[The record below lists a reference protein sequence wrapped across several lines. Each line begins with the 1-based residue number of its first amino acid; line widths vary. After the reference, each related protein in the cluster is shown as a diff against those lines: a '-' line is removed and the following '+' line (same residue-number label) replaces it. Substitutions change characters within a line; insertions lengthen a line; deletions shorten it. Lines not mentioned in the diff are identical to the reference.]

1 MSELPRFGRYISNQ
15 LAEVSRMNSYLVSD
29 KPIIYA
35 DMNVFR
41 YLACGDISILEPE
54 RFKWVYSH
62 VHLDEIH
69 RNGNQDAL
77 EGMKLLNAV
86 EICDVL
92 NQDFQSESNI
102 VIRDFIDPYLRYE
115 QHLEAIAGYEGVSDH
130 MVEHLIRS
138 FGADNFKE
146 LSETPEQM
154 KNEIERITNIIPD
167 ERRNKLID
175 KASTVSID
183 MKDTIEKHLKN
194 RIPIDKTRSALG
206 ITSENRKSIEK
217 SKSAIDEVWN
227 LISPS
232 IPNITKNQ
240 FFGFEPI
247 PGIEGIQHTQHGAI
261 SGAYI
266 VLNMLGISPDKGLAK
281 RDKIH
286 NVMSDG
292 QHAGMASYCNALV
305 SADRGIVNKSSCIFS
320 YLNNITNALHFEFQ
334 KGFQLSLSVTDT

>member
-1 MSELPRFGRYISNQ
+1 
-15 LAEVSRMNSYLVSD
+15 MNSYLVSD

-54 RFKWVYSH
+54 RFKWVFSH

-77 EGMKLLNAV
+77 EGMKLLKAV

-92 NQDFQSESNI
+92 NQRFQSEGNI
-102 VIRDFIDPYLRYE
+102 VIRDFMDPYLRYE
-115 QHLEAIAGYEGVSDH
+115 QHLEAICGFEGAADH

-138 FGADNFKE
+138 FGADNYKE
-146 LSETPEQM
+146 LSKTPEQM
-154 KNEIERITNIIPD
+154 RVEIERITSIIPD
-167 ERRNKLID
+167 EWRKGLIE
-175 KASTVSID
+175 KVSAVSND

-194 RIPIDKTRSALG
+194 RMPIDKTRSAFG
-206 ITSENRKSIEK
+206 ITSENRKAIEK
-217 SKSAIDEVWN
+217 SKSAIDEVWD

-232 IPNITKNQ
+232 VPNITKNQ
-240 FFGFEPI
+240 FFGFEQI
-247 PGIEGIQHTQHGAI
+247 TSIEGVQHTQHGAI

-266 VLNMLGISPDKGLAK
+266 VLNMIGVSPDKGLAK
-281 RDKIH
+281 RDKIK
-286 NVMSDG
+286 NIMSDG

-305 SADRGIVNKSSCIFS
+305 SADRGIINKSSCIFS
-320 YLNNITNALHFEFQ
+320 YLNNITNALHFEYQ
-334 KGFQLSLSVTDT
+334 KGFQLSLGVSKT

>member
-1 MSELPRFGRYISNQ
+1 
-15 LAEVSRMNSYLVSD
+15 MNSYLVSD
-29 KPIIYA
+29 KPIIYT

-41 YLACGDISILEPE
+41 YLACGDISIAEPE

-62 VHLDEIH
+62 VHLDEIY

-77 EGMKLLNAV
+77 EGMKLLKAI
-86 EICDVL
+86 EISDVL
-92 NQDFQSESNI
+92 NQDFQSEGNI

-115 QHLEAIAGYEGVSDH
+115 QHLEAIAGYEGTSDH
-130 MVEHLIRS
+130 MIEHLIRS
-138 FGADNFKE
+138 FGADNFNE

-154 KNEIERITNIIPD
+154 RNEIERITSIIPD
-167 ERRNKLID
+167 DRRENLIN
-175 KASTVSID
+175 KASAVSND
-183 MKDTIEKHLKN
+183 MNDTIEKHLKN
-194 RIPIDKTRSALG
+194 RMPIDKTRSALG
-206 ITSENRKSIEK
+206 ITSENRKGIEK
-217 SKSAIDEVWN
+217 SKSAIDDIWD

-232 IPNITKNQ
+232 IQNITKNQ

-247 PGIEGIQHTQHGAI
+247 QGIEGVQHTQHGAI

-266 VLNMLGISPDKGLAK
+266 VLNMIGISPDKGLAK
-281 RDKIH
+281 RDKIK

-305 SADRGIVNKSSCIFS
+305 SADRGIINKSSCIYS

-334 KGFQLSLSVTDT
+334 KGFQLSLGVSET

>member
-1 MSELPRFGRYISNQ
+1 
-15 LAEVSRMNSYLVSD
+15 MNSFLVSN

-54 RFKWVYSH
+54 RFRWVYSH

-77 EGMKLLNAV
+77 KGLALLKAV

-92 NQDFQSESNI
+92 NQNLQSEGNI
-102 VIRDFIDPYLRYE
+102 VIRDYIDPYSRYE
-115 QHLEAIAGYEGVSDH
+115 QHLEAIAGYEGVADH
-130 MVEHLIRS
+130 LVEHLIRS

-154 KNEIERITNIIPD
+154 RNEIERITSIIPD
-167 ERRNKLID
+167 KRREDLVE
-175 KASTVSID
+175 KASKVSRE
-183 MKDTIEKHLKN
+183 MEVTIEKHLKN
-194 RIPIDKTRSALG
+194 KMPIDKTRSALG
-206 ITSENRKSIEK
+206 VSSEARKAIEK
-217 SKSAIDEVWN
+217 SESTIDEVWE

-240 FFGFEPI
+240 FFGFESL
-247 PGIEGIQHTQHGAI
+247 PGIEGVQLTQHGAI

-281 RDKIH
+281 RDKIK
-286 NVMSDG
+286 NIISDG

-305 SADRGIVNKSSCIFS
+305 SADRGIINKSSCIFS
-320 YLNNITNALHFEFQ
+320 YLNNITNALHFEYQ
-334 KGFQLSLSVTDT
+334 KGCQLSLGISKT

>member
-1 MSELPRFGRYISNQ
+1 
-15 LAEVSRMNSYLVSD
+15 MNSYLVSD

-54 RFKWVYSH
+54 RFKWVHSH

-69 RNGNQDAL
+69 RNGNRDAL
-77 EGMKLLNAV
+77 EGMALLKAV
-86 EICDVL
+86 EICDLL
-92 NQDFQSESNI
+92 NQDFQSEGNI
-102 VIRDFIDPYLRYE
+102 IIRDYMDPYSRYE
-115 QHLEAIAGYEGVSDH
+115 QHLEAVAGYEGAADL
-130 MVEHLIRS
+130 MVEYLIRS

-146 LSETPEQM
+146 LSQTPEQM
-154 KNEIERITNIIPD
+154 RSEIERITSIIPD
-167 ERRNKLID
+167 ERREDLVE
-175 KASTVSID
+175 KASEVSKE
-183 MKDTIEKHLKN
+183 MEVTIEKHLKN
-194 RIPIDKTRSALG
+194 RMPIDKTRSALG
-206 ITSENRKSIEK
+206 ITSENRKAIEK
-217 SKSAIDEVWN
+217 SESAINAVWD

-247 PGIEGIQHTQHGAI
+247 PGIEGVQHTQHGAI

-281 RDKIH
+281 RDKIK
-286 NVMSDG
+286 NIMSDG

-305 SADRGIVNKSSCIFS
+305 SADRGIINKSSCIFS
-320 YLNNITNALHFEFQ
+320 YLNNITNALHFEYQ
-334 KGFQLSLSVTDT
+334 KGYQLCLGVSKT

>member
-292 QHAGMASYCNALV
+292 QHAQGKSMKIHLPNMTV
-305 SADRGIVNKSSCIFS
+305 SR
-320 YLNNITNALHFEFQ
+320 
-334 KGFQLSLSVTDT
+334 

>member
-1 MSELPRFGRYISNQ
+1 
-15 LAEVSRMNSYLVSD
+15 MNSYLVSD

-54 RFKWVYSH
+54 RFKWVYSY

-77 EGMKLLNAV
+77 EGMTLLKAV

-92 NQDFQSESNI
+92 NQNFQSEGNI
-102 VIRDFIDPYLRYE
+102 VIRDYIDPYLRYE
-115 QHLEAIAGYEGVSDH
+115 QHLEAITGYEGAADH
-130 MVEHLIRS
+130 MLEHLIRS

-154 KNEIERITNIIPD
+154 RNEIERITSIVPD
-167 ERRNKLID
+167 ERREDLVE
-175 KASTVSID
+175 KASKVSKE
-183 MKDTIEKHLKN
+183 MEVTIEKHLKN
-194 RIPIDKTRSALG
+194 KMPIDKTRSALG
-206 ITSENRKSIEK
+206 VTSENRKAIEK
-217 SKSAIDEVWN
+217 SESAIDEVWD

-232 IPNITKNQ
+232 IPNVTKNQ

-247 PGIEGIQHTQHGAI
+247 LGIEGVQHTQHGGI

-266 VLNMLGISPDKGLAK
+266 VLNMVGISPDKGLAK
-281 RDKIH
+281 RDKIK
-286 NVMSDG
+286 NIMSDG

-305 SADRGIVNKSSCIFS
+305 SADRGIINKSSCIFS
-320 YLNNITNALHFEFQ
+320 YLNNITNALHFEYQ
-334 KGFQLSLSVTDT
+334 KGYQLSLGVNKT